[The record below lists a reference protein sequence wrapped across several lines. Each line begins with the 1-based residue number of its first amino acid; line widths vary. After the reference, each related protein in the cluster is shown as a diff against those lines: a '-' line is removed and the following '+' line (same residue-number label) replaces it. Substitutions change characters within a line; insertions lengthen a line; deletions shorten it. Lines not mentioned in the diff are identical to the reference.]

1 MCLVSIVMCLYP
13 LQVIML
19 CVLKCCK
26 EYSNT
31 ISLFQAQNVIYDKKK
46 KRATTQTSLDHF
58 YKRIDRIES
67 ARKQNF
73 CHQRQVWMKLQLDV
87 HLLLLTIL
95 QLHHL
100 PPPAR
105 DGIHEANEM
114 TAASLKCLSS
124 SLLNLSLLP
133 WAFRSKILLSSK
145 HKVLLV
151 EFFNLF
157 WRVRLLPS
165 AASYETL
172 NSPGLFS
179 SHVI

>member
-100 PPPAR
+100 PPP
-105 DGIHEANEM
+105 
-114 TAASLKCLSS
+114 
-124 SLLNLSLLP
+124 LLP
-133 WAFRSKILLSSK
+133 LVSNSSCLFTQCQLLCASCCT
-145 HKVLLV
+145 VLLY
-151 EFFNLF
+151 FS
-157 WRVRLLPS
+157 RYYTVRLNMF
-165 AASYETL
+165 YFVC
-172 NSPGLFS
+172 LFFY
-179 SHVI
+179 VLFVWKEL